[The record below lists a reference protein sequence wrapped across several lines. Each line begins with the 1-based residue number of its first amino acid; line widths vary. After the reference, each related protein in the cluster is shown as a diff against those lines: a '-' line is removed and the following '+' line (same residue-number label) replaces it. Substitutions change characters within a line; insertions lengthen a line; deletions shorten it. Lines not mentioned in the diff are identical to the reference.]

1 MYEALLFCH
10 FHHQFYL
17 FHNKTRSHTII
28 CVIFF
33 SQRGGVFLDK
43 QNNHISHFALY
54 R

>member
-10 FHHQFYL
+10 FHPQFYL
-17 FHNKTRSHTII
+17 FHDKTISHTTA

-33 SQRGGVFLDK
+33 SKRGGVFLDK
-43 QNNHISHFALY
+43 QNNYISHFALY